1 MFLSATVLILI
12 CNCTFV
18 TKVIEVG
25 TSLSLTSQPLDHIT
39 SHVHQN
45 VPQETEDHRPGH
57 NWLSV
62 EDKEKVLWGD
72 DILAESSRVGFVVQ
86 SLGMGEPVPRHTGTE
101 NIVFREKQKSS
112 VAGHWG
118 KEWTLGEAGPQLEGQ
133 AGSTMQKAFWS
144 IESPWEFPTKMWFE
158 LASLLRVWPWEKGR
172 GWTKEKELQSRVAGP
187 NREARTGRP
196 YSEAPV
202 LGSPLGQG
210 REIWA
215 VRAWPFK
222 CKVVPASARP
232 RNSGKGSKC
241 LQSAYE

>member
-118 KEWTLGEAGPQLEGQ
+118 KE
-133 AGSTMQKAFWS
+133 
-144 IESPWEFPTKMWFE
+144 
-158 LASLLRVWPWEKGR
+158 
-172 GWTKEKELQSRVAGP
+172 
-187 NREARTGRP
+187 
-196 YSEAPV
+196 
-202 LGSPLGQG
+202 
-210 REIWA
+210 
-215 VRAWPFK
+215 
-222 CKVVPASARP
+222 
-232 RNSGKGSKC
+232 
-241 LQSAYE
+241 